1 MDAAKIIRLV
11 ALLVAVVA
19 AFTNIPYAAE
29 VMIVL
34 GLAVGFHGVSEER
47 RILFMIVAVT
57 LAMVAGALDP
67 LPVVG
72 PYLTSILGNLSTI
85 ANAGA
90 VAVIVM
96 VFWDR
101 VTE

>member
-1 MDAAKIIRLV
+1 MD
-11 ALLVAVVA
+11 
-19 AFTNIPYAAE
+19 T
-29 VMIVL
+29 
-34 GLAVGFHGVSEER
+34 LAVLSHKLQTGQVTSEQ
-47 RILFMIVAVT
+47 L
-57 LAMVAGALDP
+57 VAGALDP